1 MSCVRVV
8 VNVCSVKVVGVTYAC
23 WGLEE
28 EEIGGTVP
36 GMRVEGQVVALA
48 VVDTVL
54 EIVRTDLLDKTWIGR
69 SGTDEGGAAW
79 SSVEP

>member
-1 MSCVRVV
+1 MSCVHVV
-8 VNVCSVKVVGVTYAC
+8 VNVCSVKVVGVTYTC

-36 GMRVEGQVVALA
+36 GMRVVGQVVALTI
-48 VVDTVL
+48 VDTVL

-69 SGTDEGGAAW
+69 SGTDERGAAW